1 MAWHYPPRQYHRFCD
16 TVFSD
21 ESTVELPPHRPSID
35 CEITL
40 KEGEKIWQR
49 KLIDMPLEQQ
59 KVLKQYLNT
68 QLEQGF
74 IQSSTPPSLSRPV
87 CHGQSISHEERTS
100 YDWYRTLIN
109 TTVQSHQER
118 RRVHLDHKEESQPAF
133 DIVKEAK
140 KRNDPIKLQLR

>member
-1 MAWHYPPRQYHRFCD
+1 M
-16 TVFSD
+16 
-21 ESTVELPPHRPSID
+21 D

-49 KLIDMPLEQQ
+49 NLIDMPLEQQ

-68 QLEQGF
+68 QLERGF

-109 TTVQSHQER
+109 SKIIPDEYSLPLTR
-118 RRVHLDHKEESQPAF
+118 
-133 DIVKEAK
+133 DIINRHYSDLMKPLSNLTQKGAEFT
-140 KRNDPIKLQLR
+140 